1 MHARRLL
8 TIELTPNNRW
18 LKRLEC
24 LKVISMSGF
33 DYQPHK
39 NNDNWLP
46 QPIWEMTLK
55 VVRNYDFNRQR
66 HQDILEQSKSVS
78 DIDGLPH
85 GTNRSDEVIAKVEQ
99 AEVYFNMVRA
109 VDQALTVIPEEY
121 REGVKNKLMYKTPDP
136 NYAHPN
142 TWKKY
147 RGIFMRKLAKNMNF
161 I

>member
-1 MHARRLL
+1 
-8 TIELTPNNRW
+8 
-18 LKRLEC
+18 
-24 LKVISMSGF
+24 MSGF

-78 DIDGLPH
+78 DIDALPH

-99 AEVYFNMVRA
+99 AEVYFNMFRA
-109 VDQALTVIPEEY
+109 VDQTQIG
-121 REGVKNKLMYKTPDP
+121 R
-136 NYAHPN
+136 AHV
-142 TWKKY
+142 
-147 RGIFMRKLAKNMNF
+147 
-161 I
+161 